1 MNLALSQT
9 ILQSK
14 LAQAASRFNA
24 MTVAEDR
31 ASELLGDYKLEFHR
45 AKRSENDKRLREVL
59 VGIKKKRRE
68 QRSLEE

>member
-1 MNLALSQT
+1 
-9 ILQSK
+9 
-14 LAQAASRFNA
+14 
-24 MTVAEDR
+24 MTVAEDQ

-68 QRSLEE
+68 QRSLEV